1 MSDASNDVKNSDIS
15 VSQKQWQ
22 LIEKLLN
29 RSLDEQIKTRRW
41 NWIFRII
48 FLLIILASMGFF
60 STDHEEASAL
70 QSHTAMVTIQGEI
83 AEDQLANANDI
94 IEGLRAAFNNQ
105 HAKAILL
112 RINSPGGSPV
122 QASMVYDE
130 IMRLKKQ
137 THKKVYATI
146 IDTGASGAYYI
157 AAAADEIYANP
168 SSIVG
173 SIGVVSEGFG
183 FANALGKI
191 GIERRIWTAGE
202 NKVEL
207 DPYLPVKPEDT
218 ARLHTIL
225 EAVHQQFIADVKA
238 GRGARIKSNPEI
250 FSGLFWTGRQAIKL
264 GVIDGLASPDQ
275 VARNMIKESRVVD
288 YTVKPDLLTT
298 LSGKFG
304 VMLGRGL
311 AKSLGLRELGLR

>member
-1 MSDASNDVKNSDIS
+1 MSDASNEVKNTEIS
-15 VSQKQWQ
+15 PSQKQWQ

-29 RSLDEQIKTRRW
+29 KSLDEQIKTRRW

-48 FLLIILASMGFF
+48 FIIILLMSFGLFNN
-60 STDHEEASAL
+60 SQQETSVL
-70 QSHTAMVTIQGEI
+70 QSHTAMVAIQGEI
-83 AEDQLANANDI
+83 GEDQPANADDI
-94 IEGLRAAFNNQ
+94 IEGLRNAFKNS
-105 HAKAILL
+105 HTKAVLL

-137 THKKVYATI
+137 SHKKVYAAI

-157 AAAADEIYANP
+157 AAAADAIYANP

-183 FANALGKI
+183 FVNALGKI

-207 DPYLPVKPEDT
+207 DPYLPIKPENS
-218 ARLHTIL
+218 ARLQTLLDDI
-225 EAVHQQFIADVKA
+225 HQQFIADVKA
-238 GRGARIKSNPEI
+238 GRGARIKSTPEI
-250 FSGLFWTGRQAIKL
+250 FSGLFWTGKKAMSL
-264 GVIDGLASPDQ
+264 GLIDGLASPDQ
-275 VARNMIKESRVVD
+275 VARNIIKEPRVVD
-288 YTVKPDLLTT
+288 YTVKPDLLST

-304 VMLGRGL
+304 VMLGQGL